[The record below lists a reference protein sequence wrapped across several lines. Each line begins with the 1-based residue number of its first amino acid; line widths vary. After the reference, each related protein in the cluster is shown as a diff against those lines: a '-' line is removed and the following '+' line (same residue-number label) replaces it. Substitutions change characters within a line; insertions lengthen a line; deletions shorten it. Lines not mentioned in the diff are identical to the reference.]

1 VLFVGIASLEIILT
15 VAFSRND
22 SIHKRLFAKRKVM
35 EDYLTTENHERL
47 IERKSRI
54 AEARD
59 VLEHLGPKIKDD
71 EAGA

>member
-1 VLFVGIASLEIILT
+1 
-15 VAFSRND
+15 
-22 SIHKRLFAKRKVM
+22 M
-35 EDYLTTENHERL
+35 EDCLTTENHERL
-47 IERKSRI
+47 IARKSRI